1 MVAAQAAEP
10 VPNEAGPAQPMFAE
24 DGVGLSL
31 PAVTL
36 SRPSGQ
42 LYESYA
48 SRLGSEG
55 QLFVMSS
62 QTESPYSLLAPA
74 AHQWIAGV
82 DDARDAN
89 AVHSAAREVAIGYA
103 WRHFKLEGA
112 ALTVGRD
119 DSPGGLKRD
128 LGLLDSTSSRL
139 SYRLGDAWT
148 FQLSRGFVSNLDQ
161 LETVDGL
168 RRTAI
173 SGSYRAKLG
182 DGDWRTTLAWG
193 RNDRTTTGASVGYL
207 LESTLRFAG
216 THAVFGRLE
225 RARSRED
232 GLATENVQR
241 QMFQTN
247 RLSLG
252 YYRDLSGSNAFR
264 YDVGAIVTRYL
275 NTPSANPDYA
285 HDATAGMMFVRIW
298 LP

>member
-1 MVAAQAAEP
+1 MEQAAP
-10 VPNEAGPAQPMFAE
+10 TRPLLAE
-24 DGVGLSL
+24 EGAALSL
-31 PAVTL
+31 PAGRVA
-36 SRPSGQ
+36 RPAGPLYEAYVAETGRDGQ
-42 LYESYA
+42 LLVTSVQ
-48 SRLGSEG
+48 SD
-55 QLFVMSS
+55 
-62 QTESPYSLLAPA
+62 SPYNILAPA
-74 AHQWIAGV
+74 AHQWLAGV
-82 DDARDAN
+82 DDLRDTN
-89 AVHSAAREVAIGYA
+89 AAHGATREVSVGYA
-103 WRHFKLEGA
+103 WRRFKLEGA
-112 ALTVGRD
+112 ALTIGRD
-119 DSPGGLKRD
+119 DAPGGLKRD

-148 FQLSRGFVSNLDQ
+148 FQVSRGYVSNLDQ

-168 RRTAI
+168 RRTAV

-193 RNDRTTTGASVGYL
+193 RNDRKTTGASIGYL

-225 RARSRED
+225 RTRSRED
-232 GLATENVQR
+232 GVATENEQR

-275 NTPSANPDYA
+275 SNPSANPDYA
-285 HDATAGMMFVRIW
+285 HDPTAGMMFVRIW